1 MGSGETDIL
10 KQEYKVDGKMTYL
23 FIMREYTLFFTLRM
37 TIFTFKMK
45 KAVT

>member
-23 FIMREYTLFFTLRM
+23 FIMREYTLDVYKRQ
-37 TIFTFKMK
+37 I
-45 KAVT
+45 

>member
-23 FIMREYTLFFTLRM
+23 FIMREYTLFLH
-37 TIFTFKMK
+37 
-45 KAVT
+45 

>member
-23 FIMREYTLFFTLRM
+23 FIREYPKDCVNL
-37 TIFTFKMK
+37 
-45 KAVT
+45 

>member
-37 TIFTFKMK
+37 TTFTI
-45 KAVT
+45 

>member
-23 FIMREYTLFFTLRM
+23 FIMREYMLFFTLRM
-37 TIFTFKMK
+37 TIFTI
-45 KAVT
+45 

>member
-10 KQEYKVDGKMTYL
+10 KQEYKVDGKMPYL

-37 TIFTFKMK
+37 TIFTI
-45 KAVT
+45 